1 MNGTIDVHGDKWKQF
16 VLRHFDDGLSLLHF
30 VEEGEDSFYVTG
42 YDAKGIEFGGYEGVT
57 GRMPRY
63 MIRHH
68 TYPCLKQVFDTKFV
82 KLNEIIHCVY
92 NEMGVNLDKT

>member
-1 MNGTIDVHGDKWKQF
+1 M
-16 VLRHFDDGLSLLHF
+16 
-30 VEEGEDSFYVTG
+30 TG

-68 TYPCLKQVFDTKFV
+68 TYPCLKQVFDIKFV
-82 KLNEIIHCVY
+82 KLN
-92 NEMGVNLDKT
+92 